1 MTRAII
7 FDVDGTLVDT
17 VDYHARAWQEA
28 LEHFGH
34 KVSFTEVREQIGKGG
49 DQLLPMF
56 LSVQEFNQSGKE
68 IENYRS
74 DLYKRKYLP
83 HARAFPK
90 VRELFQKIQASGQ
103 SIGLGSSCKRDELA
117 VYKKLAK
124 IDDLPTVDTSSDDVD
139 KSKPHPDIF
148 DMALRRLNVTAAEAI
163 TVGDSP
169 YDAIAASKIGLRAI
183 GLLCGGF
190 PENWLRTA
198 GYIAIFRD
206 PADFLENYDRSPAR

>member
-34 KVSFTEVREQIGKGG
+34 KVSFTEVRDQIGKGG

-56 LSVQEFNQSGKE
+56 LPVQEFNQSGKE

-74 DLYKRKYLP
+74 DLYKWKYLP

-90 VRELFQKIQASGQ
+90 VRELFQASRQ

-124 IDDLPTVDTSSDDVD
+124 IDDLPTVDTSGDDVD

-148 DMALRRLNVTAAEAI
+148 DMALRRLNATAAEAI

-169 YDAIAASKIGLRAI
+169 YDAIAANKIGLRAI
-183 GLLCGGF
+183 GPLV
-190 PENWLRTA
+190 WR
-198 GYIAIFRD
+198 IF
-206 PADFLENYDRSPAR
+206 